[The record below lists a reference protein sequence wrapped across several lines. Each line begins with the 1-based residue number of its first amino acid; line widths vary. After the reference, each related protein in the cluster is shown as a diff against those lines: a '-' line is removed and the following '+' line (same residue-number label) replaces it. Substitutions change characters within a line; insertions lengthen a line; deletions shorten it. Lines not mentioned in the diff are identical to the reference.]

1 MDPAERRWQSASL
14 LRRRGALVAV
24 FSILV
29 AVLRLPSLFHQLFDP
44 DEAAISAQAIGLVRG
59 GTMYVD
65 AIDRK
70 PPLPPFIYAASHWLT
85 GDTDLRLLHI
95 VAGILLVGAAVAIAR
110 EARRLSNDAAMWW
123 GGALMATAALAM
135 LPVDGQS
142 ANYAHFALAPGAV
155 AMVAAR
161 RGTDRSALLAG
172 FALALATLCRQ
183 TWAIGVIPAAV
194 AIMRFGD
201 WRRHLPLAFVGGI
214 IPIAG
219 VALVVPWDEF
229 VYWTFSSNG
238 SFVLGGADIGHIA
251 LRGFLM
257 SLLFIAG
264 HTIVLW
270 FAGAGL
276 RRRSREHIDV
286 LLWLA
291 TGMVAVVAGYRF
303 WGHYWFQTLPP
314 LALLAAIELG
324 ERDNATQ
331 RRAAQIVAA
340 TAILAFAL
348 AWAPDMIRPMPD
360 RNPLAAEVES
370 RSDRDDTVLLWGN
383 FAEIYWAA
391 DRAPAA
397 GFVSM
402 DFVTGRS
409 GGRDNGPATIANA
422 PERGY
427 DHLLTSIAEKP
438 PRLIIDTAPAGI
450 RDSELYP
457 IELFPEL
464 DRFVSDS
471 YEVAT
476 TVDGVV
482 IYECVRC
489 D

>member
-1 MDPAERRWQSASL
+1 MDSAGRTWQSAAP
-14 LRRRGALVAV
+14 LRRRGALIAV
-24 FSILV
+24 LGGLV
-29 AVLRLPSLFHQLFDP
+29 AILRMPSLFHQLFDP

-85 GDTDLRLLHI
+85 GDTDLRLLHLL
-95 VAGILLVGAAVAIAR
+95 AGILLVGATIAIAR
-110 EARRLSNDAAMWW
+110 EARRLGNEQAMWW

-201 WRRHLPLAFVGGI
+201 WRRHLPLAFLGGI
-214 IPIAG
+214 VPIG
-219 VALVVPWDEF
+219 CVALVVPWNDF

-238 SFVLGGADIGHIA
+238 SFVLGGADIGRIA
-251 LRGFLM
+251 ARGLLM

-264 HTIVLW
+264 HTVVLW

-276 RRRSREHIDV
+276 RQRWREHIDLV
-286 LLWLA
+286 LWLA
-291 TGMVAVVAGYRF
+291 TAVVAVVAGYRF

-324 ERDNATQ
+324 ERSVATQ
-331 RRAAQIVAA
+331 RRAAWVVAA
-340 TAILAFAL
+340 TAALAFAL
-348 AWAPDMIRPMPD
+348 AWIPDTVRPMPD
-360 RNPLAAEVES
+360 RNPLAAEVQR
-370 RSDRDDTVLLWGN
+370 RSDHDDTVLVWGN

-409 GGRDNGPATIANA
+409 GGRDNGPETIANA

-427 DHLLTSIAEKP
+427 DHLLLSIAENP
-438 PRLIIDTAPAGI
+438 PKLIVDTSPAGI

-457 IELFPEL
+457 IALFPEL
-464 DRFVSDS
+464 DRILQDS
-471 YEVAT
+471 YVLAT
-476 TVDGVV
+476 TVDDVL
-482 IYECVRC
+482 IYECVGC